1 MTVRLYLAR
10 LSRKNGQKY
19 WGHEFDLTGL
29 RDVIDHVTV
38 GSAYPEYPTL
48 EPNPKWIRC
57 SVAKI
62 YPCKD
67 AELWTP
73 PDVAY
78 ARTPRPW
85 HNDTPSETK
94 ALLMLS

>member
-67 AELWTP
+67 AGRSLRTHTP
-73 PDVAY
+73 AMAQRHAV
-78 ARTPRPW
+78 
-85 HNDTPSETK
+85 
-94 ALLMLS
+94 